1 MPLTADVK
9 PFGLRD
15 IKITNMAG
23 TTQVDLPSAQT
34 LRFSERIRFG
44 ELSGDDKTV
53 AVVGFS
59 DAVEWTL
66 EAGGIPLAAYAA
78 MTGRTMTAAGTT
90 PSQTNTLIGASQQ
103 TFPYFKIYG
112 QALGDGIDGV
122 HCLIY
127 KAKLTGSI
135 EGTFGDGE
143 FFVTSCSGVAID
155 DGTNGIFKFI
165 QNETSTTLPTS

>member
-1 MPLTADVK
+1 MALTVDEK

-15 IKITNMAG
+15 VKLTNSAG
-23 TTQVDLPSAQT
+23 TQVDLPSAQT
-34 LRFSERIRFG
+34 LRFSERIRSG

-53 AVVGFS
+53 AVVAFS

-66 EAGGIPLAAYAA
+66 ESGGIPLAAYAL
-78 MTGRTMTAAGTT
+78 MTGRTMAGAGTT
-90 PSQTNTLIGASQQ
+90 PNQTNTLTGGDQE

-112 QALGDGIDGV
+112 QVIGDGIGDV

-155 DGTNGIFKFI
+155 NGTKIFDFV
-165 QNETSTTLPTS
+165 QNETALAVPVS

>member
-1 MPLTADVK
+1 MALTADAK

-15 IKITNMAG
+15 VKLTKIDG
-23 TTQVDLPSAQT
+23 TGQIDLPSAQT
-34 LRFSERIRFG
+34 LRFSERIRGG

-53 AVVGFS
+53 AVVAFS

-66 EAGGIPLAAYAA
+66 ESGGIPLEAYAL
-78 MTGRTMTAAGTT
+78 MTGRTVVAGGTGTAE
-90 PSQTNTLIGASQQ
+90 TNTLTGTAQQ

-112 QALGDGIDGV
+112 TVLGDGIDNL

-155 DGTNGIFKFI
+155 DGTTGTFRFV
-165 QNETSTTLPTS
+165 QNETAAVVPGT